1 MRRKPI
7 CCSHLGAVGDSYEF
21 VTCSS

>member
-7 CCSHLGAVGDSYEF
+7 CCSHLRAVGDSYEF

>member
-7 CCSHLGAVGDSYEF
+7 CCGHFRAVGDSYEF

>member
-1 MRRKPI
+1 MRQKPI
-7 CCSHLGAVGDSYEF
+7 CCSHLRAVGDSYEF